1 MAAIL
6 PGLPSGFLP
15 GLNLF
20 GQNVANV
27 GLVNPVQAGFTAIQ
41 ALTSAPLTAVNAA
54 ASAINTLLTGGINSL
69 NTIVLGVLG
78 APLGTASGVNL
89 SSLFAFPLP
98 VFPAFPGFPSGVFL
112 I

>member
-1 MAAIL
+1 MVAALTL
-6 PGLPSGFLP
+6 PSLPSGLLP

-27 GLVNPVQAGFTAIQ
+27 GLVNPVQAGFTALQ
-41 ALTSAPLTAVNAA
+41 AFTSAPLTAVNAA
-54 ASAINTLLTGGINSL
+54 ASAINTMLTGAVNAF
-69 NTIVLGVLG
+69 NTLILGVLG

-98 VFPAFPGFPSGVFL
+98 FLSGVPSGVFL